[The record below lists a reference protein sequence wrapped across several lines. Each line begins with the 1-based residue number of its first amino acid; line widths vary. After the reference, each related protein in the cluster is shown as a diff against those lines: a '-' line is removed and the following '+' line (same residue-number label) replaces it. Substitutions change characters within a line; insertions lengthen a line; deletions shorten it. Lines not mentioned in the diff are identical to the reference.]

1 MAELQAQSYLLESF
15 LSPSAEEAREK
26 QVGNENIT
34 DLMLVNGITSVMNG
48 HRKLDNAP

>member
-26 QVGNENIT
+26 QAGNVT

-48 HRKLDNAP
+48 HRKLDNAL